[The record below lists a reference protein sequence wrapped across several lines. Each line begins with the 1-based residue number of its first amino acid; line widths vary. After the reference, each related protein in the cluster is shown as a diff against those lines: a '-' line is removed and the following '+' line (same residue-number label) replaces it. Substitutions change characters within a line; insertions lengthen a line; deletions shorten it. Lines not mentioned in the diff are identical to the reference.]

1 MKNREYKNGEKKKK
15 KKGFIDFILLGPS
28 ITRVQLI
35 FEISS
40 QKRLLN
46 KKGLVFLF
54 DIFCV
59 FLTNFCVFLLDC
71 YWCVVFCCPP
81 RHPKL
86 GLNVGFCR
94 ISWLI
99 LRERLC
105 FVGAWVSVDLFTW
118 AATDIPVC
126 DVPPAFD

>member
-1 MKNREYKNGEKKKK
+1 MCFFDKLLCIFVGLLLVCC
-15 KKGFIDFILLGPS
+15 ILL
-28 ITRVQLI
+28 
-35 FEISS
+35 F
-40 QKRLLN
+40 
-46 KKGLVFLF
+46 
-54 DIFCV
+54 
-59 FLTNFCVFLLDC
+59 
-71 YWCVVFCCPP
+71 PP

-86 GLNVGFCR
+86 GLNVGFGR

-126 DVPPAFD
+126 DVPPAFDSINSKFRIKKMQKSKKSKKNAFLRVLSFDCLAFQFFYYLQLTSSMSVVNINSAH